1 MIIEQC
7 PVDFDAAEDRQLIE
21 RISMLLAGGTFT
33 FLIEDSDWRRVKSWT
48 PTVTGNVHHAGYRKN
63 LFLRNQTSLASIS
76 MVSRAYAMIF
86 LSKVRAIEN
95 RISNLNETE
104 VLYRVTRIAVLS
116 ICETYDRSCRYRL
129 FCFLS
134 LDSVCIGGSILP
146 LFLSLSVTC
155 IYLSLPL
162 SSSLSLPMSL
172 LPENNKFPA
181 MWPVKIEYA
190 CTGCSDSS
198 VDKAT
203 PRPVDS
209 VMEIPSALAHHY
221 HSSSMMFPASS
232 LLVPISVQS
241 R

>member
-33 FLIEDSDWRRVKSWT
+33 FLIEDSDRRRVKSWT

-76 MVSRAYAMIF
+76 MIF

-116 ICETYDRSCRYRL
+116 ICETYDRSCRYRTLLL
-129 FCFLS
+129 FVSWFRVHRRLNLASLS
-134 LDSVCIGGSILP
+134 LSFGYLYLP
-146 LFLSLSVTC
+146 LPTSLFLSLAANVPS
-155 IYLSLPL
+155 
-162 SSSLSLPMSL
+162 
-172 LPENNKFPA
+172 
-181 MWPVKIEYA
+181 
-190 CTGCSDSS
+190 TG
-198 VDKAT
+198 
-203 PRPVDS
+203 
-209 VMEIPSALAHHY
+209 E
-221 HSSSMMFPASS
+221 
-232 LLVPISVQS
+232 
-241 R
+241 